1 MAIDVFAADEQSAV
15 PVDLERWSSLA
26 RAVLESRGIKGNAEV
41 SVLFVDEVAI
51 AALNERF
58 LGKSG
63 PTDVL
68 AFPVEDDPLPPGRF
82 PDMGG
87 TGPGSDVDDEPP
99 LLLGDV
105 VVCPSVAERN
115 AKDRSIRYDDE
126 VALLV
131 VHGLLHL
138 LGMDHQ
144 LDAEA
149 EAMEALERQLL
160 TSFYKGAP

>member
-58 LGKSG
+58 LDKSG

-68 AFPVEDDPLPPGRF
+68 AFPVEDDPLSG
-82 PDMGG
+82 
-87 TGPGSDVDDEPP
+87 
-99 LLLGDV
+99 
-105 VVCPSVAERN
+105 AERI
-115 AKDRSIRYDDE
+115 DITDLERFE
-126 VALLV
+126 L
-131 VHGLLHL
+131 
-138 LGMDHQ
+138 
-144 LDAEA
+144 LDAAGRPTRAPRE
-149 EAMEALERQLL
+149 
-160 TSFYKGAP
+160 GAASRPCRRRRPDSRPCICPVPP

>member
-1 MAIDVFAADEQSAV
+1 MAIDVFAADEQSAA
-15 PVDLERWSSLA
+15 PVELERLSGLA
-26 RAVLESRGIKGNAEV
+26 RSVLESRGIKGNAEV
-41 SVLFVDEVAI
+41 SLLFVDEIAI

-58 LGKSG
+58 LERPG

-68 AFPVEDDPLPPGRF
+68 AFPVEDDPVPPGRF

-87 TGPGSDVDDEPP
+87 TGPGSEADDEPP

-105 VVCPSVAERN
+105 VVCPAVAERN
-115 AKDRSIRYDDE
+115 ARDRSIRYDDE
-126 VALLV
+126 IALLV

-138 LGMDHQ
+138 LGMDHVI
-144 LDAEA
+144 DTEA

-160 TSFYKGAP
+160 ATFYRAAP